1 MGTEQGRDG
10 QGEERDEPARRGMS
24 WGAMLGWILAAFVL
38 AGIVAY
44 WLVTPFF
51 RH

>member
-1 MGTEQGRDG
+1 MKAGSDRDG
-10 QGEERDEPARRGMS
+10 QGEGERARPGMS

-44 WLVTPFF
+44 GLVTPFF